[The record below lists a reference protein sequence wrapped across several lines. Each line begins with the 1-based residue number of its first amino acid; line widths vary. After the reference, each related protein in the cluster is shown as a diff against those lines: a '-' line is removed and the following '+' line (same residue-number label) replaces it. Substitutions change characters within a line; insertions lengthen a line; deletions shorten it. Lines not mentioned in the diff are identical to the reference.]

1 MAKTTKKATTNAKV
15 LAGKKSKDKKK
26 QTYGESVDAKV
37 KVIKAPNLPYKP
49 AALKKYKPRIG
60 LIACGGITQ
69 SHLTAYRAAGFNVV
83 ALCDLIPDRI
93 EARRGEFYP
102 DAFTTTDYHEI
113 LDRKDI
119 DVVDVATHPPER
131 YPILKD
137 AINAGKHVLSQKPF
151 VIDLDKGEELCDLA
165 DKKGVKFA
173 VNQNGRWAPNWSY
186 LRQVVDRGML
196 GNVLGAHLAVHWNHN
211 WIAGGPFDSVR
222 HIILYDFAIHWF
234 DIVTQ
239 FMQGRKATRVFAS
252 NTHAEGQTAKPNL
265 LGQALIEYD
274 GAQATLVFDAS
285 TPLGSK
291 ATTYLAGTE
300 GSALSTGPG
309 IGVQEVTVY
318 TKKGHFTPALQG
330 SWFPDGFR
338 GTMAELLSSI
348 EQDRTPQ
355 NNARANLE
363 SLAVCFAACKSADTG
378 KPQTPGKVRKLV
390 K

>member
-1 MAKTTKKATTNAKV
+1 MAKATKKATTNAKSK
-15 LAGKKSKDKKK
+15 GKTKKL
-26 QTYGESVDAKV
+26 YGESIDAVV
-37 KVIKAPNLPYKP
+37 KEIKAPNLPYKP
-49 AALKKYKPRIG
+49 ARLKKYKPRIG

-83 ALCDLIPDRI
+83 ALCDLIPERI
-93 EARRGEFYP
+93 EARRAEFYP

-151 VIDLDKGEELCDLA
+151 VIDLDKGVELCNLA

-173 VNQNGRWAPNWSY
+173 VNQNGRWSPNWSY

-196 GNVLGAHLAVHWNHN
+196 GNVLGAHLTVHWNHN

-222 HIILYDFAIHWF
+222 HIVLYDFAIHWF

-252 NTHAEGQTAKPNL
+252 NTHAEGQLAKPNL

-274 GAQATLVFDAS
+274 GAQASLVFDGS

-291 ATTYLAGTE
+291 ATTYLAGTL
-300 GSALSTGPG
+300 GSAVSVGPS
-309 IGVQEVTVY
+309 ISDQSVTVY
-318 TKKGHFTPALQG
+318 TKKGHFTPKLDGA
-330 SWFPDGFR
+330 WFREGFQ

-363 SLAVCFAACKSADTG
+363 SLAVCFAACKAADTG
-378 KPQTPGKVRKLV
+378 KPQIPGKVRKLV